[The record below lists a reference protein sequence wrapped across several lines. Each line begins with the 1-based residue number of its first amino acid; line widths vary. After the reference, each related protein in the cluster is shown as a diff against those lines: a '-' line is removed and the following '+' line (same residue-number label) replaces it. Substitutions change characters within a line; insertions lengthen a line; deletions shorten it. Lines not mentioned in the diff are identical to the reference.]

1 MSEASDLLFG
11 PRQPR
16 QLSEKQRKDRA
27 EAEQRY
33 EEKKLCDQFSDQAA
47 TAREALLTGDGL
59 PLAEVLQ
66 EKKSEVVRETENDFV
81 EGLVA
86 ELYNRLAQ
94 SRQDPEP
101 LVERQSLTGLI
112 ALVDKCQGR
121 EMIED
126 ESLVICHRY
135 GAAMANEI
143 LFKELKE
150 KAEAVGLLPAVSYDH
165 HYKAHIPVAPA
176 GYAVCGATLRSSYTS
191 YDYNLKAFI
200 HSAATAL
207 IDCERCLDLYQRKPD
222 KGATLNPAEWI
233 EMFDE
238 LKYSYWG
245 DCFDLGTGGFIK
257 SGADEERA
265 AALINYYYDKAKG
278 RLGEM
283 LAAVDKSEM
292 ILPETGNR

>member
-11 PRQPR
+11 PRRPR
-16 QLSEKQRKDRA
+16 PLSARQRKARA
-27 EAEQRY
+27 EAEQHY
-33 EEKKLCDQFSDQAA
+33 AEKKLCDQFSDQAA

-101 LVERQSLTGLI
+101 LIERQSLTGLI

-121 EMIED
+121 EMLKD

-143 LFKELKE
+143 LFKELKD
-150 KAEAVGLLPAVSYDH
+150 KAEAVGSLPAVSYDY
-165 HYKAHIPVAPA
+165 HYQGHIPVGPGGHAF
-176 GYAVCGATLRSSYTS
+176 CGATLRSGYTS
-191 YDYNLKAFI
+191 YNYELKAFI

-207 IDCERCLDLYQRKPD
+207 IDCERCLDLYKRKPD
-222 KGATLNPAEWI
+222 KGVTLEPAEWI

-245 DCFDLGTGGFIK
+245 DCFDLGTGGFSK
-257 SGADEERA
+257 SGADKERA
-265 AALINYYYDKAKG
+265 SALIDYYYDKAAE
-278 RLGEM
+278 RLTEM
-283 LAAVDKSEM
+283 LAAVDKSQTG
-292 ILPETGNR
+292 PPATGND